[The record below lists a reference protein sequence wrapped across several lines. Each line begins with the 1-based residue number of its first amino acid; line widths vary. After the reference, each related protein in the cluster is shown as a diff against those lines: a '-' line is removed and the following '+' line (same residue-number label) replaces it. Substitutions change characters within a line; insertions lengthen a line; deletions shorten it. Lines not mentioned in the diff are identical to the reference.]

1 MSEAQRSEAS
11 DSTAGLGIWTRPRP
25 LMFQLCTLDVY
36 QTDRPLN
43 KGVWEIIAFED
54 MDTDQEAFVLRR
66 FSPAEPSGPTG
77 EQFKFWRRMYE
88 LGHMHVW
95 RRGQD
100 LLDPRFL
107 MPNARNEGADAGLS
121 RTLPLD

>member
-11 DSTAGLGIWTRPRP
+11 GSTAELGIWTRPRP
-25 LMFQLCTLDVY
+25 PMYHLCTLDIH
-36 QTDRPLN
+36 QTDKPLN
-43 KGVWEIIAFED
+43 VGVWEIIGFEE
-54 MDTDQEAFVLRR
+54 MDTPQEVFILRR
-66 FSPAEPSGPTG
+66 FSPSEPSGQTG

-95 RRGQD
+95 RRGPD

-107 MPNARNEGADAGLS
+107 MSNAEVTGA
-121 RTLPLD
+121 